1 VTDQIT
7 VKSPDSK
14 SPDSRLGLSRR
25 NQALIMGG
33 VALLALG
40 ALARTSVVNG
50 NVKESAKSESA
61 GALVVQATADGVFRP
76 SETQWANLRTATAES
91 TAFHTEHLTDG
102 KIAFNDDKAT
112 PVYSPYSGRI
122 SQIFAKPGQVVKKG
136 DPLFSIHAAEFVQGQ
151 NDLIATLTAKNKAN
165 KQLDMVRKT
174 ENRQHELYLAK
185 AGSLKDWELSQT
197 DLTSAENDLK
207 SAGAAVG
214 AVRNRLQI
222 LGKSDQDIQA
232 IETTQ
237 LLNPEV
243 TVTAPLDGTI
253 IQRKVGPGQYI
264 QAGASDPQFTIGDL
278 STVWLV
284 ANVRETDAPLMRLG
298 EPVEVRLLA
307 YPGKPFS
314 AKIAYVAP
322 SVDPTTHRLPVRAE
336 VNNPDGGL
344 KPEMYATFSIASS
357 EDVNAPAI
365 PLSAVIYE
373 GEQAHVWMA
382 VEDGGVVSRAIRC
395 GRIKGALVE
404 VLDGVKAGEKV
415 VTSGAL
421 FVDRAAQAESGGPK
435 S

>member
-1 VTDQIT
+1 MKAAPSETPNT
-7 VKSPDSK
+7 
-14 SPDSRLGLSRR
+14 RLGLSRR

-40 ALARTSVVNG
+40 ALARMSVVNG
-50 NVKESAKSESA
+50 NVKETAKSEAA
-61 GALVVQATADGVFRP
+61 GALVALATDGVFRP
-76 SETQWANLRTATAES
+76 SETQWANLRTATAEL

-102 KIAFNDDKAT
+102 KIAFNDDRAT

-122 SQIFAKPGQVVKKG
+122 SQIFARPSQAVKKG
-136 DPLFSIHAAEFVQGQ
+136 DRLFSIHANEFVQGQ
-151 NDLIATLTAKNKAN
+151 NDLIAALTAKNKTV
-165 KQLDMVRKT
+165 KQLDMARKT

-197 DLTSAENDLK
+197 DLASAENDLR
-207 SAGAAVG
+207 SAEAAVG
-214 AVRNRLQI
+214 AVHNRLQI
-222 LGKSDQDIQA
+222 LGKSEQEIQA
-232 IETTQ
+232 IEAHQ

-307 YPGKPFS
+307 YPGKTFS

-336 VNNPDGGL
+336 VDNPDGGL

-357 EDVNAPAI
+357 EDVNATAI
-365 PLSAVIYE
+365 PVSAVIYE
-373 GEQAHVWMA
+373 GEQAHVWVA
-382 VEDGGVVSRAIRC
+382 VEGGGVVSRSIRC
-395 GRIKGALVE
+395 GRIKGAMME
-404 VLDGVKAGEKV
+404 VLDGVKTGEKV

-421 FVDRAAQAESGGPK
+421 FVDRAAQTETGGSK